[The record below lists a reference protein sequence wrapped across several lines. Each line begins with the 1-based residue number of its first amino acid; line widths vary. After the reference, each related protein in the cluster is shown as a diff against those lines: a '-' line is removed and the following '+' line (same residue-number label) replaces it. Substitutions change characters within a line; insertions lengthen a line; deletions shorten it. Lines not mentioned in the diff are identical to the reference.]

1 MIKRL
6 IYGLALVFTL
16 TACSFDD
23 VVALLVT
30 PTAPPVDMSTPV
42 QIFTPSK
49 TPTISPTP
57 PTPTFT
63 STPTLVGAASFDN
76 ALPTLILIPTAT
88 QAPQT
93 SFFGASD
100 SLLTSLSV
108 SSDILY
114 WGYCDAPHYVDFD
127 VRLVNTVR
135 VKYVLLFMRLVDKEG
150 RQSTAWGGGA
160 IMNKVT
166 GGLYNYRVRPGNIA
180 HYEEF
185 KDAWI
190 QYQVVVTTS
199 SLRELARTPVYR
211 EDLTLKWCRPIEVDE

>member
-1 MIKRL
+1 MKKIIFNL
-6 IYGLALVFTL
+6 LLAFTL
-16 TACSFDD
+16 TACSFND
-23 VVALLVT
+23 VMDLLVT
-30 PTAPPVDMSTPV
+30 PTVQPTDTSTPAP
-42 QIFTPSK
+42 IFTPTR

-63 STPTLVGAASFDN
+63 STPTLVGEGPADG

-88 QAPQT
+88 QAPRT
-93 SFFGASD
+93 SFFGTSN
-100 SLLTSLSV
+100 SLLTTFSV
-108 SSDILY
+108 SSNILY
-114 WGYCDAPHYVDFD
+114 HGYCDAPHYVDFD

-160 IMNKVT
+160 IMKKVE
-166 GGLYNYRVRPGNIA
+166 GGHYTYRVRPGNIA

-185 KDAWI
+185 KDAWV

-199 SLRELARTPVYR
+199 SLRELSRTPVYR
-211 EDLTLKWCRPIEVDE
+211 EDLTLKWCRPVEVDE

>member
-1 MIKRL
+1 MKRI
-6 IYGLALVFTL
+6 IYGLFLVFAL

-30 PTAPPVDMSTPV
+30 PTAPVDMSTPTV
-42 QIFTPSK
+42 VYTPSY
-49 TPTISPTP
+49 TPTITPTQ
-57 PTPTFT
+57 PTPTYT
-63 STPTLVGAASFDN
+63 VTPTLVGAAPFDD

-114 WGYCDAPHYVDFD
+114 WGYCDDPHYVDFD

-160 IMNKVT
+160 IMNKVAGSYYT
-166 GGLYNYRVRPGNIA
+166 YHVRPGNIS

-199 SLRELARTPVYR
+199 SLRELARTPVYM
-211 EDLTLKWCRPIEVDE
+211 EELTLKWCRPVEVDE